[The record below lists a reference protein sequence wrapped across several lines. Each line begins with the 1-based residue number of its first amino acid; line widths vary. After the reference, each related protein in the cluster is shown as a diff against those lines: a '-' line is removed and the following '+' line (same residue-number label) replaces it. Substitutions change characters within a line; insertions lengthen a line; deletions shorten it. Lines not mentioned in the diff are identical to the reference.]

1 MTKKNVDTLRI
12 SNRTSVFRTPWF
24 ELVQKGVAGNSVSH
38 YSIRT
43 RDYVCVFAITR
54 DKTFLLVR
62 QFRPAIEMFTLELP
76 SGHVGE
82 GETPEQS
89 ARKELLEET
98 GFVAEEVTL
107 LGTLAPDSGR
117 LDTRLWCFFA
127 AGVWRNPAIKFDVEY
142 GIEPIIYKKSLRD
155 LVLNEPSFPSA
166 LNRAAILTAEAKGLV
181 KM

>member
-1 MTKKNVDTLRI
+1 MQDVDTLRI
-12 SNRTSVFRTPWF
+12 SNRTPVFKTPWF
-24 ELVQKGVAGNSVSH
+24 ELVAKSIEINCAPH

-43 RDYVCVFAITR
+43 RDYVSVLAITR
-54 DKTFLLVR
+54 DKTLVLVR

-76 SGHVGE
+76 CGHVDE

-98 GFVAEEVTL
+98 GFVAEDVTL
-107 LGTLAPDSGR
+107 LATLAPDTGR

-127 AGVWRNPAIKFDVEY
+127 PCVSRNAAIQFDAEK
-142 GIEPIIYKKSLRD
+142 GIEPIIYKKSFRN
-155 LVLNEPSFPSA
+155 LVLNEPAFSSA
-166 LNRAAILTAEAKGLV
+166 LDRAAILMAEAKGLI

>member
-1 MTKKNVDTLRI
+1 MQNLNTIRI
-12 SNRTSVFRTPWF
+12 FNRTSVFKTPWF
-24 ELVQKGVAGNSVSH
+24 ELVEKSVENNSAPH

-43 RDYVCVFAITR
+43 RDYVSILAITR
-54 DKTFLLVR
+54 DKTLVLVR

-76 SGHVGE
+76 CGHVDE

-98 GFVAEEVTL
+98 GFVAEDVTL
-107 LGTLAPDSGR
+107 LGALAPDTGR

-127 AGVWRNPAIKFDVEY
+127 PCVSRNAAIKFDAEE
-142 GIEPIIYKKSLRD
+142 GIEPIIYKKPLRD
-155 LVLNEPSFPSA
+155 LVLNEAAFSSA
-166 LNRAAILTAEAKGLV
+166 LDRAAILMAEARGLI

>member
-1 MTKKNVDTLRI
+1 MQNVDTLRI
-12 SNRTSVFRTPWF
+12 SNRTSVFKTPWF
-24 ELVQKGVAGNSVSH
+24 ELVKKSVENNSAPY

-43 RDYVCVFAITR
+43 RDYVSVLAITR
-54 DKTFLLVR
+54 DKAFVLVR

-76 SGHVGE
+76 SGHVDE

-107 LGTLAPDSGR
+107 LGTLAPDTGR
-117 LDTRLWCFFA
+117 LDTRLWCFLA
-127 AGVWRNPAIKFDVEY
+127 PGVSRNPAIKFDAEH
-142 GIEPIIYKKSLRD
+142 GIERIIYKKSLRD
-155 LVLNEPSFPSA
+155 LVLNEPAFSSA
-166 LNRAAILTAEAKGLV
+166 LNRAAILMAEAKGLI